1 VSGVFRRCW
10 PAILTAYGWLFER
23 SSVWRKYVAAW
34 AVAALWLVCYREMIH
49 LLYPSGTPGFV
60 FDLTPKGLLT
70 RYAAYLLSF
79 LNVLVPDVDPEKS
92 GWAIPPHLRALAAT
106 TPVLVAMACLVA
118 AEAALMIAARG
129 RPARVG
135 QSGRVAAFGLAWF
148 LAGTSPFA
156 VLAHRLFIRYT
167 YFGHAGL
174 AIAAGAVASA
184 VTQWIRQLRA
194 RKVAAPTALA
204 R

>member
-1 VSGVFRRCW
+1 
-10 PAILTAYGWLFER
+10 
-23 SSVWRKYVAAW
+23 
-34 AVAALWLVCYREMIH
+34 MIH

-79 LNVLVPDVDPEKS
+79 LNVLVPDVDPEKA
-92 GWAIPPHLRALAAT
+92 GWAIPPHVSALAAT
-106 TPVLVAMACLVA
+106 VPMRVVMACLVA
-118 AEAALMIAARG
+118 AAAALMVAPRW

-135 QSGRVAAFGLAWF
+135 PSGRVAAFGLAWF

-174 AIAAGAVASA
+174 AIVAGAPASPGTPALPGPRAPQGEGGGQKGDVA
-184 VTQWIRQLRA
+184 RA
-194 RKVAAPTALA
+194 AARRGGTPRA
-204 R
+204 